1 MLRLWLVVWVLCWL
15 LRSPPGTVL
24 SPVSSLGLRPVS
36 VSAARAAWL
45 PGCLAQGHC
54 GVGGWCHFMTS
65 RTLFYSVPGLNKQ
78 KRAPRDVFR
87 WHNQG
92 YKCFLGGYPHVFSP
106 YLAPDSA
113 AWLGPASLESQ
124 CLSPPTQTWRGWQA
138 PIIPL
143 LPLPLSDTYLLL
155 SLYKAVMIHRDVIT
169 WPQSHTM
176 ISWQTF
182 LRHWSQPSPSPV

>member
-1 MLRLWLVVWVLCWL
+1 MLSGCCVDSWDHC
-15 LRSPPGTVL
+15 PGL
-24 SPVSSLGLRPVS
+24 SCLQSPVS
-36 VSAARAAWL
+36 VSGQSQCLRPGPPDCLAPARAT
-45 PGCLAQGHC
+45 
-54 GVGGWCHFMTS
+54 GVGGWCHFMTP

-124 CLSPPTQTWRGWQA
+124 CLSPPTQTWRGWLA

-143 LPLPLSDTYLLL
+143 LPLPLSDTYR
-155 SLYKAVMIHRDVIT
+155 VFHID
-169 WPQSHTM
+169 
-176 ISWQTF
+176 
-182 LRHWSQPSPSPV
+182 SPKVFAYCS